1 MRRARLMRRGLPLR
15 AIPPNA
21 TTALALCFGL
31 TGVRFAIS
39 GEWEKA
45 VAVIIVAGVLDG
57 LDGRIAR
64 LLKGESRFG
73 AELDSLSDVIAFGV
87 SPAIILYLWSLSYV
101 PKYGWVIALMHAV
114 CCALRLARFNAQI
127 DSEAQPRREAGF
139 LTGIPAPAG
148 AAMALLPLMLWLTT
162 GDMLFQRTY
171 LVAPWTILVALLM
184 ISQLPTYSMGS
195 FRLRQEWRVP
205 ALLLIGLLGT
215 SIVTA
220 PWGTL
225 SALIAVYAL
234 AIPFATRSY
243 RLVKARRARGPA
255 APSASTD
262 PVEP

>member
-1 MRRARLMRRGLPLR
+1 MKPLPVRPPRITGRGLPLR

-39 GEWEKA
+39 GDWEKA
-45 VAVIIVAGVLDG
+45 IGAVFVAGVLDG

-101 PKYGWVIALMHAV
+101 PKYGWVIALTHAV

-127 DSEAQPRREAGF
+127 DAEMQPRRAAGF
-139 LTGIPAPAG
+139 LTGVPAPAG
-148 AAMALLPLMLWLTT
+148 AAMALLPLILWLAT
-162 GDMLFQRTY
+162 GQPVFQLTY
-171 LVAPWTILVALLM
+171 VVAPWTILTALLM
-184 ISQLPTYSMGS
+184 ISQFATFGLGS

-205 ALLLIGLLGT
+205 ALLVIALLGT
-215 SIVTA
+215 SLITA
-220 PWGTL
+220 TWATL
-225 SALIAVYAL
+225 SALIILYAA
-234 AIPFATRSY
+234 AIPFAVRSY
-243 RLVKARRARGPA
+243 ARLKARRARVPEA
-255 APSASTD
+255 
-262 PVEP
+262 